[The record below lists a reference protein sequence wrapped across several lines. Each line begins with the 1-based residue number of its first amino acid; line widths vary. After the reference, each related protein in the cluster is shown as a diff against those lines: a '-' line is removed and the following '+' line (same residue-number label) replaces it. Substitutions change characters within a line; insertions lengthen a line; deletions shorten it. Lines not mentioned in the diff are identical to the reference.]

1 MRLIAPIAR
10 VRIADN
16 EFISG
21 DGHLKFVSV
30 ELGEDARSS
39 SCRFEINDP
48 ELDFAGKYFEI
59 SFKEGG
65 IQVPADL
72 LAAKP
77 QQPQTIPGTGL
88 KGVMAA
94 PPGQPLSGSFKSGD
108 RASNEAIIIAECL
121 RQGVTNP
128 RQVAY
133 ILGTAYH
140 ESMQFQTLKEIDWGE
155 DNYAYLEDRDDIGNV
170 NPGDGA
176 KYAGR
181 GYVQLTGRTN
191 YEKYASMLNLPL
203 VENPEIVENDV
214 GIAALIL
221 VHGINTNNFTGNTSA
236 FAAYQSG
243 GDFGAMAGLVNAYE
257 LLNPPALGKVVAEC
271 EDYFAR
277 LSSGDLAGALSGA
290 ASPPA
295 TPPIA
300 DTTKAQ
306 TTPPADGSPPPAKA
320 EPAKPSEES
329 KKGTEIIIELGY
341 EIDRLI
347 SFHFIH
353 TGTTANGRSPGSTVF
368 EGQSIRWMMSRRTKN
383 STYENITLRQ
393 LAEIICQGYGLSL
406 EMEGDGPTYQFL
418 DQSGISDYQ
427 LLLREAKAIG
437 YSIADDGAILKI
449 SPWRPNFTGFVI
461 TPDILDKIS
470 FSDRATAEM
479 QKKITPESKISTTDT
494 TAGEQKTEIDLAT
507 GKIKQIKPEDS
518 TGTGTG
524 TMAMT
529 GAATTEVKG
538 MVDQSEA
545 KATSDMMSP
554 VVPGSDDKFS
564 DQLNPVTEQVKPL
577 KPEDPK
583 AATISSFASTSTPFK
598 EEKTGLPTQEI
609 GAIDL
614 ADGKAEAIAIKDE
627 SRRVKGYESN
637 ASFKTTPESLTLA
650 PGSIIGIAE
659 RCFKSEAAKKAFCR
673 EWRVGRVKHTLQPGN
688 FRTDI
693 DFYTPQAAKPP
704 ATAPT
709 VAGTGLKNTP
719 GQPST
724 ATPGQ
729 FTPNAGGYIWPMR
742 GYYTSPYG
750 PRWGRFHG
758 GIDIADAEGT
768 PVMAVADGK
777 VIFVGQ
783 QDPNDLFVGFG
794 NLIDI
799 EHADKN
805 VSRYAHLSAF
815 KVQEGQM
822 VKQGD
827 VIALEGNTGRST
839 GPHLHFE
846 ICIGG
851 PYGDKVDP
859 ITVLPQGN
867 LAVID
872 GLVPP
877 GST

>member
-21 DGHLKFVSV
+21 DGYLKFVSV

-77 QQPQTIPGTGL
+77 QQPPPTVAGTGL
-88 KGVMAA
+88 INIPGGGGESTFSVDGVGSWLISKTPHIPENQKAEFWAGIQSLSSELGIDPNYLPIIMVTETGVDGFINPAEGHGNDA
-94 PPGQPLSGSFKSGD
+94 EGCGGLIQFCTWGGAIEVGYPPSVIRGLSAVD
-108 RASNEAIIIAECL
+108 
-121 RQGVTNP
+121 Q
-128 RQVAY
+128 
-133 ILGTAYH
+133 
-140 ESMQFQTLKEIDWGE
+140 
-155 DNYAYLEDRDDIGNV
+155 
-170 NPGDGA
+170 
-176 KYAGR
+176 
-181 GYVQLTGRTN
+181 
-191 YEKYASMLNLPL
+191 LPL
-203 VENPEIVENDV
+203 VRKYLSTKQIP
-214 GIAALIL
+214 
-221 VHGINTNNFTGNTSA
+221 
-236 FAAYQSG
+236 SG
-243 GDFGAMAGLVNAYE
+243 ADLATTYLAI
-257 LLNPPALGKVVAEC
+257 LNPASMPIPRGQDLGIGGQQSAHLYDSAGRITKESLESGLLEKAKVHE
-271 EDYFAR
+271 FNP
-277 LSSGDLAGALSGA
+277 SGPSLKSA
-290 ASPPA
+290 PTP
-295 TPPIA
+295 PPIA

-437 YSIADDGAILKI
+437 YRVTDDGAILKI

-479 QKKITPESKISTTDT
+479 QKKITPESKTSTTDT

-538 MVDQSEA
+538 MVNPASNPPTDDPRTPGTMGTDEKDADKLTGTKGGKTIPPGDVKSQISVFAQS
-545 KATSDMMSP
+545 
-554 VVPGSDDKFS
+554 
-564 DQLNPVTEQVKPL
+564 
-577 KPEDPK
+577 
-583 AATISSFASTSTPFK
+583 STPFK

-637 ASFKTTPESLTLA
+637 ASFKATPESLTLV

-729 FTPNAGGYIWPMR
+729 FTPNAGGFIWPMNK
-742 GYYTSPYG
+742 GQYSSPYG
-750 PRWGRFHG
+750 MRGGKFHA
-758 GIDIADAEGT
+758 GIDIANFGGT
-768 PVMAVADGK
+768 PILASADGK
-777 VIFVGQ
+777 VDFAGPEPGGGGYGLHI
-783 QDPNDLFVGFG
+783 DLVHSDGTCT
-794 NLIDI
+794 
-799 EHADKN
+799 
-805 VSRYAHLSAF
+805 RYAHLSEF
-815 KVQEGQM
+815 KVSAGQT

-827 VIALEGNTGRST
+827 VIGIEGNTGIGS

-846 ICIGG
+846 IRPGGIG
-851 PYGDKVDP
+851 YGEGGSIDP
-859 ITVLPQGN
+859 ISVLPEGN
-867 LAVID
+867 TAVVGGII
-872 GLVPP
+872 PP
-877 GST
+877 EK

>member
-21 DGHLKFVSV
+21 DGYLKFVSV

-77 QQPQTIPGTGL
+77 KQPPPTVAGTGL
-88 KGVMAA
+88 INIPGGGGESTFSVDGVGSWLISKTPHIPENQKAEFWAGIQSLSSELGIDPNYLPIIMVTETGVDGFINPAEGHGNDA
-94 PPGQPLSGSFKSGD
+94 EGCGGLIQFCTWGGATEVGYPPSVIRGLSAVD
-108 RASNEAIIIAECL
+108 
-121 RQGVTNP
+121 Q
-128 RQVAY
+128 
-133 ILGTAYH
+133 
-140 ESMQFQTLKEIDWGE
+140 
-155 DNYAYLEDRDDIGNV
+155 
-170 NPGDGA
+170 
-176 KYAGR
+176 
-181 GYVQLTGRTN
+181 
-191 YEKYASMLNLPL
+191 LPL
-203 VENPEIVENDV
+203 VRKYLSTKQIP
-214 GIAALIL
+214 
-221 VHGINTNNFTGNTSA
+221 
-236 FAAYQSG
+236 SG
-243 GDFGAMAGLVNAYE
+243 ADLATTYLAI
-257 LLNPPALGKVVAEC
+257 LNPASMPIPRGQDLGIKGQQSAHLYDSAGRITKESLESGLLEKAKVHE
-271 EDYFAR
+271 FNP
-277 LSSGDLAGALSGA
+277 SGPSLKSA
-290 ASPPA
+290 PTP
-295 TPPIA
+295 PPIA

-437 YSIADDGAILKI
+437 YRVTDDGAILKI

-479 QKKITPESKISTTDT
+479 QKKITPESKTSTTDT

-637 ASFKTTPESLTLA
+637 ASFKATPESLTLA

-719 GQPST
+719 DQPST

-729 FTPNAGGYIWPMR
+729 FTPNAGGFIWPMK
-742 GYYTSPYG
+742 GWYTSPYG
-750 PRWGRFHG
+750 PRWGRLHG
-758 GIDIADAEGT
+758 GIDIAGDEGT
-768 PVMAVADGK
+768 PILAVADGK

-783 QDPNDLFVGFG
+783 QNPNNVFIGFG
-794 NLIDI
+794 KLIDI

-805 VSRYAHLSAF
+805 VTRYAHLSEF
-815 KVQEGQM
+815 KVAEGQT

-827 VIALEGNTGRST
+827 IIALSGNTGTST

-846 ICIGG
+846 ICIGSAFG
-851 PYGDKVDP
+851 EKVDP
-859 ITVLPQGN
+859 IPFFPQGN
-867 LAVID
+867 LAVISE
-872 GLVPP
+872 LVPP

>member
-21 DGHLKFVSV
+21 DGYLKFVSV

-77 QQPQTIPGTGL
+77 QQPPPTVAGTGL
-88 KGVMAA
+88 INIPGGGGESTFSVDGVGSWLISKTPHIPENQKAEFWAGIQSLSSELGIDPNYLPIIMVTETGVDGFINPAEGHGNDA
-94 PPGQPLSGSFKSGD
+94 EGCGGLIQFCTWGGAIEVGYPPSVIRGLSAVD
-108 RASNEAIIIAECL
+108 
-121 RQGVTNP
+121 Q
-128 RQVAY
+128 
-133 ILGTAYH
+133 
-140 ESMQFQTLKEIDWGE
+140 
-155 DNYAYLEDRDDIGNV
+155 
-170 NPGDGA
+170 
-176 KYAGR
+176 
-181 GYVQLTGRTN
+181 
-191 YEKYASMLNLPL
+191 LPL
-203 VENPEIVENDV
+203 VRKYLSTKQIP
-214 GIAALIL
+214 
-221 VHGINTNNFTGNTSA
+221 
-236 FAAYQSG
+236 SG
-243 GDFGAMAGLVNAYE
+243 ADLATTYLAI
-257 LLNPPALGKVVAEC
+257 LNPASMPIPRGQDLGIGGQQSAHLYDSAGRITKESLESGLLEKAKVHE
-271 EDYFAR
+271 FNP
-277 LSSGDLAGALSGA
+277 SGPSLKSA
-290 ASPPA
+290 PTP
-295 TPPIA
+295 PPIA

-437 YSIADDGAILKI
+437 YRVTDDGAILKI

-538 MVDQSEA
+538 MVDPSSNPPTDDPRTPGTMGTDEKDADKLTGTKDGKTIPPGDVKSQISVFAQS
-545 KATSDMMSP
+545 
-554 VVPGSDDKFS
+554 
-564 DQLNPVTEQVKPL
+564 
-577 KPEDPK
+577 
-583 AATISSFASTSTPFK
+583 STPFK

-637 ASFKTTPESLTLA
+637 ASFKATPESLTLA

-719 GQPST
+719 DQPST

-729 FTPNAGGYIWPMR
+729 FTPNAGGFIWPMNK
-742 GYYTSPYG
+742 GQYSSPYG
-750 PRWGRFHG
+750 MRNGKFHA
-758 GIDIADAEGT
+758 GIDIANFGGT
-768 PVMAVADGK
+768 PILASADGK
-777 VIFVGQ
+777 VDFAGPEPGGGGYGLHI
-783 QDPNDLFVGFG
+783 DLVHSDGTCT
-794 NLIDI
+794 
-799 EHADKN
+799 
-805 VSRYAHLSAF
+805 RYAHLSEF
-815 KVQEGQM
+815 KVSAGQT

-827 VIALEGNTGRST
+827 VIGIEGNTGVGS

-846 ICIGG
+846 IRPGGIG
-851 PYGDKVDP
+851 YGEGGSIDP
-859 ITVLPQGN
+859 ISVLPEGN
-867 LAVID
+867 TAVVGGII
-872 GLVPP
+872 PP
-877 GST
+877 EK